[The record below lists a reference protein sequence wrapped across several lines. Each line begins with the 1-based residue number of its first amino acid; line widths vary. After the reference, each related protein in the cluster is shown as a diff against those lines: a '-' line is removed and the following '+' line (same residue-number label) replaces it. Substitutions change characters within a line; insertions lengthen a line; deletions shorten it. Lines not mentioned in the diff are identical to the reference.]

1 MQSRGDGLKHLKLL
15 DAKFPTCYSGQ
26 NYQATPHQANGAGLR
41 NRHSAASAASATA
54 ADDIIVQRHCTIS
67 RQGTAATDTRAS
79 IHGDAGERENISR
92 ERGARAQG
100 RGAADLPKNILIDQ
114 PIGEN
119 NS

>member
-1 MQSRGDGLKHLKLL
+1 MLRRNQLVLYAQSS
-15 DAKFPTCYSGQ
+15 TCCTDQ
-26 NYQATPHQANGAGLR
+26 NYQPRSQQAHSTGFW
-41 NRHSAASAASATA
+41 NRRSAASPACAAAT
-54 ADDIIVQRHCTIS
+54 DDVIVQRHCTIS
-67 RQGTAATDTRAS
+67 RQGTAATDARAS
-79 IHGDAGERENISR
+79 IKCNAGERENIPR